1 MKRIVSIITL
11 LTGLVTLSGC
21 ANFRAEYLG
30 SRITCTVA
38 KDKAYVTSIWG
49 LIGISSEIV
58 KEDAEVICGTEQI
71 NGVK

>member
-1 MKRIVSIITL
+1 MLCKYIFL
-11 LTGLVTLSGC
+11 GLAILSTVGC
-21 ANFRAEYLG
+21 SSLDTNKYLG
-30 SRITCTVA
+30 NRITCTVA
-38 KDKAYVTSIWG
+38 KDKAYVTSLWG